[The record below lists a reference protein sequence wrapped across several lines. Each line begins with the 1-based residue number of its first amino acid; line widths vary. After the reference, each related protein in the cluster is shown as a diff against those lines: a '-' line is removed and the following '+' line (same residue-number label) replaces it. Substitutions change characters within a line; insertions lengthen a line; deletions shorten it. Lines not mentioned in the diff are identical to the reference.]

1 MATEFRLTRSAKI
14 CGAALVFLCAAGA
27 GVATAASAGGDSPDY
42 PRNAR
47 GNSFGKMPAEGPGG
61 GMPDLV
67 AVVGVNGKSGYVRAD
82 DLGINDEP
90 PSSPEEALRQQAE
103 RQDGEV
109 PVFAEDGTT
118 VIDSFVIEAPA
129 DQPQAPD
136 SE

>member
-1 MATEFRLTRSAKI
+1 MAAEFRLTRGAKI
-14 CGAALVFLCAAGA
+14 GAAAVVFLCAAGA
-27 GVATAASAGGDSPDY
+27 GVAAAASAGSDSPDY

-47 GNSFGKMPAEGPGG
+47 GNTFGKMPAEGPAR

-67 AVVGVNGKSGYVRAD
+67 AVVGVTGKSGYVRAD

-103 RQDGEV
+103 REDGEV

-118 VIDSFVIEAPA
+118 VIDSFGIEAPA
-129 DQPQAPD
+129 DQPQVPD